1 MKISMKK
8 VSVLT
13 KKDLKDFVKNPSMFL
28 SCLLPLFFII
38 LYGSIDMPMPENGD
52 RSMFLLNMG
61 VLLSTTMCGSMI
73 TSTSISEEKEKFT
86 LRTLMLS
93 NISAGEFFL
102 AKIIMG
108 FAITTISNLLIFFFS
123 GTALAQLP
131 MFFLCSLLGS
141 ACMIMFSG
149 VYGVMA
155 RDQMTCGVYQ
165 IPLMLLFML
174 PTMLGEMNSVLAA
187 IAKVTPL
194 NAMLRLYYL
203 GSDGQLLSA
212 TALAQLGIMAVW
224 ILISAVLFSYVYKKK
239 GVDN

>member
-1 MKISMKK
+1 MKISMRK
-8 VSVLT
+8 VNVLT
-13 KKDLKDFVKNPSMFL
+13 KKDLKDFLKNPSLFL
-28 SCLLPLFFII
+28 SCLIPLFFVV
-38 LYGSIDMPMPENGD
+38 LYGSIDFPMLGGGD
-52 RSMFLLNMG
+52 RSMLLLNMG

-108 FAITTISNLLIFFFS
+108 FAITTVSNLLIFLIS
-123 GTALAQLP
+123 RTALTQLP
-131 MFFLCSLLGS
+131 LFLLCSILGS
-141 ACMIMFSG
+141 SCMIMFSG

-165 IPLMLLFML
+165 IPLMLLFLL
-174 PTMLGEMNSVLAA
+174 PTMLGELNSVLAA

-203 GSDGQLLSA
+203 GADGKLLSA
-212 TALAQLGIMAVW
+212 AALGQVGVMAVW
-224 ILISAVLFSYVYKKK
+224 ILISALLFSYVYKKK
-239 GVDN
+239 GIDN